1 MDFDIEDLVS
11 SAVGAISEVADEA
24 YDAVT
29 SLFDGS
35 DSDDS
40 GTYSEDSSDS
50 GDDSD
55 DSGDDSDGADS
66 EWDDSGLD
74 YNSIE
79 SLFGGVP
86 ISADIDEDGGFDIG
100 DVEEFCEDKFKVL
113 VGAFIGSEELQEQ
126 SDEMTQEGI
135 SQDGSDIWG
144 DLVGSEEMQEQSD
157 EMTQQGID
165 QLGNDITQ
173 GADNIWNTYVY
184 GEELQEQ
191 SDEME
196 QEEVN
201 NNLAQGISYVEN
213 GVSNSYDY
221 LKDRAEET
229 YKDFLPKSGTK
240 AIGAGVNAG
249 FGIVVGASG
258 QFVVDKD
265 GNWDVQVTF
274 SAGGGTPTAG
284 ASIFESENNASQI
297 SDNTGG
303 GRTVGGSIGVG
314 YDQNLSDSCTGETV
328 SLALGTDDILPEIHA
343 DLTDT
348 FSRKDAVK
356 NVENEIDKIIGK

>member
-40 GTYSEDSSDS
+40 GTYSDDSSDS
-50 GDDSD
+50 GDDSDDSDGADSEDDSD

-66 EWDDSGLD
+66 DWDDSGLD

-100 DVEEFCEDKFKVL
+100 DVEEFCADKFKVL

-135 SQDGSDIWG
+135 AEDADY
-144 DLVGSEEMQEQSD
+144 
-157 EMTQQGID
+157 TA
-165 QLGNDITQ
+165 Q

-297 SDNTGG
+297 SGNTGG

-348 FSRKDAVK
+348 FSGKDAVK